1 MQFGLIIVAGA
12 LIFVL
17 LCTGSVF
24 VGISAGRKAVT
35 NVVPIPHSTTSPRT
49 TPANRVAPVAIPTCS
64 LDSLASAA
72 ALQKLSGSVVETAS
86 GDSLYSNGDTIAQRP
101 AGLVKILTAAA
112 AIAVLTPTFQITT
125 SVEAGEPGSIALVG
139 QGDATL
145 SATGH
150 SVYAGA
156 PMLSTLASNA
166 LKAYTAANPST
177 PITNIVLDSSY
188 WDPTDNWDPS
198 VPRTEQTNGDLS
210 LSTALQVDGDRQNP
224 AAQISPRS
232 SDPVAAAGQAFLTAL
247 AALPGGPV
255 ASTVTLTKG
264 TALNG
269 APVLASVQ
277 SQPVSVLVKQML
289 LQNDNTLAEMLARIV
304 SVKESLGGTGG
315 SIQQAILT
323 GLTSYGLPTAGLTIE
338 DGSGE
343 SDESQIM
350 PVFMSKFMSL
360 VSQKANGLQYVA
372 AGIPA
377 VGHYYGKSA
386 AITGYT
392 TAADGT
398 GESFT
403 FFAEGTAV
411 TAAAAPA
418 LAALAEAAY
427 TCGKNI
433 TNN

>member
-1 MQFGLIIVAGA
+1 VRG
-12 LIFVL
+12 
-17 LCTGSVF
+17 
-24 VGISAGRKAVT
+24 
-35 NVVPIPHSTTSPRT
+35 
-49 TPANRVAPVAIPTCS
+49 
-64 LDSLASAA
+64 
-72 ALQKLSGSVVETAS
+72 
-86 GDSLYSNGDTIAQRP
+86 
-101 AGLVKILTAAA
+101 
-112 AIAVLTPTFQITT
+112 
-125 SVEAGEPGSIALVG
+125 
-139 QGDATL
+139 
-145 SATGH
+145 
-150 SVYAGA
+150 
-156 PMLSTLASNA
+156 
-166 LKAYTAANPST
+166 
-177 PITNIVLDSSY
+177 
-188 WDPTDNWDPS
+188 
-198 VPRTEQTNGDLS
+198 TEQTNGDLS

-386 AITGYT
+386 AGSSASTITGYT